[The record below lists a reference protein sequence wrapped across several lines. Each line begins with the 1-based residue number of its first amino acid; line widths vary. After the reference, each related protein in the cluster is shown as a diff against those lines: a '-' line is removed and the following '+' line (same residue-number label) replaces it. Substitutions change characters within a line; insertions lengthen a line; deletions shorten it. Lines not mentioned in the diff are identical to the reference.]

1 MFTKRANAK
10 AKSKKQK
17 ERSTFNVDKSEKM
30 QENKEEKVMGVDEKR
45 DKGERA

>member
-1 MFTKRANAK
+1 MWRK
-10 AKSKKQK
+10 AKKI
-17 ERSTFNVDKSEKM
+17 